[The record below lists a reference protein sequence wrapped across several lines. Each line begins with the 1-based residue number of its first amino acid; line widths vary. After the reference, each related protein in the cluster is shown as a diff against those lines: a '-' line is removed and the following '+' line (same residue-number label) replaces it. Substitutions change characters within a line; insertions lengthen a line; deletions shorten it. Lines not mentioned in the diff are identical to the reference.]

1 MKTKTLTHA
10 QEAIENLILQKLTP
24 AYNMAWGEYDD
35 YNDYNDAHGDYYD
48 VDILPDGQIGSFYKR
63 VDK

>member
-10 QEAIENLILQKLTP
+10 QDVIQNLILQKLMP
-24 AYNMAWGEYDD
+24 AYNMAWGEYED

-48 VDILPDGQIGSFYKR
+48 VDYQ
-63 VDK
+63 

>member
-10 QEAIENLILQKLTP
+10 QESIQNLILQKLMC

-35 YNDYNDAHGDYYD
+35 YGDYNDCHGDYYD
-48 VDILPDGQIGSFYKR
+48 ADYQ
-63 VDK
+63 